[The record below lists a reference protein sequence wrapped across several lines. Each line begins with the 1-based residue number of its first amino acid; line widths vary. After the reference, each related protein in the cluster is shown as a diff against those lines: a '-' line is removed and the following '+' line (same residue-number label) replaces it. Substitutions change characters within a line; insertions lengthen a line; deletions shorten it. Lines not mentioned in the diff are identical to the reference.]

1 MFINLL
7 CFLDSDPLNQVKG
20 VQWLFRAAE
29 KGHEQAIVLL
39 NHCFRHGRGI
49 TSMNSDEIRKFLELS
64 SGARAARRAAQELF
78 LTMANGNDYV
88 TVEQLERRI
97 REIYNLRKRKKSNQ
111 TSNEIENEEDD
122 QGFGEGS
129 VSINGDSN
137 SSSPNRTGHRAQIL
151 DESNYI
157 SEANLLSAAV
167 NYSNGQM
174 PSISQAIQLS
184 VPHPQSLDHIPVF
197 HRPFFHPIMFLLLL
211 YHRLISLIS
220 TFPDTSPLSPYI
232 FVVLLIY
239 TAVSSDN
246 FLLLFPIS
254 GYFASIIVMVV
265 ASFKML
271 KTKHEYIDFRMWS
284 GLFLNYG
291 DEHVDTEDSENQYL
305 KNNMKPYFYFFAA
318 FALNLLLYPLI
329 HDHQWL
335 PHSEITVIAFFLT
348 FTSMIAFM
356 YSTKM
361 PDFLI
366 LFSFGLNVLAKY
378 PYEMDSVVTNS
389 WRFLDLKVPGF
400 STFVIGNGIEFCLN
414 CRGLLYLLIPAFMTL
429 LGRRRN
435 WHGIYQHLIPHCVTL
450 SWLQL
455 TIISSQS
462 ATMFGLVRS
471 ALGIAG
477 VLFFLPLFGI
487 VTLLIPVFAAVEWLK
502 LTDSTN
508 KICATVATGFIAIIG
523 SCFMAVSNRTGK
535 YVTFLQVHNYNYIFF
550 NFYENNPIYF
560 RCLFA

>member
-1 MFINLL
+1 M
-7 CFLDSDPLNQVKG
+7 
-20 VQWLFRAAE
+20 
-29 KGHEQAIVLL
+29 
-39 NHCFRHGRGI
+39 
-49 TSMNSDEIRKFLELS
+49 
-64 SGARAARRAAQELF
+64 
-78 LTMANGNDYV
+78 
-88 TVEQLERRI
+88 
-97 REIYNLRKRKKSNQ
+97 REIYNLRKRKKNQ
-111 TSNEIENEEDD
+111 TNEIENEEDD

-129 VSINGDSN
+129 VSITANGS
-137 SSSPNRTGHRAQIL
+137 SSSPNRLGNHRAQIL

-167 NYSNGQM
+167 NYSNGRL
-174 PSISQAIQLS
+174 PCISHAIQLS

-197 HRPFFHPIMFLLLL
+197 HRPFFHPLMFLLLL
-211 YHRLISLIS
+211 YHRLITLIS
-220 TFPDTSPLSPYI
+220 SFPNTSPFSPYI

-246 FLLLFPIS
+246 FLMLFPIS
-254 GYFASIIVMVV
+254 GYFTSIIVMIV

-271 KTKHEYIDFRMWS
+271 KTKHEYVDFRMWS

-291 DEHVDTEDSENQYL
+291 DENVDAQDSENLYL
-305 KNNMKPYFYFFAA
+305 RNNMKPYFYFFAA
-318 FALNLLLYPLI
+318 FGSNLFLYPLI
-329 HDHQWL
+329 QDHQWI

-348 FTSMIAFM
+348 FISMIAFM
-356 YSTKM
+356 YSTKI
-361 PDFLI
+361 PDLLV

-378 PYEMDSVVTNS
+378 PYEMDSVVTSS

-414 CRGLLYLLIPAFMTL
+414 CRGLLYLLIPAFMVL

-435 WHGIYQHLIPHCVTL
+435 WHGIHEHLIPHCVTL

-455 TIISSQS
+455 CIISSQS
-462 ATMFGLVRS
+462 TTMFGLVRS
-471 ALGIAG
+471 TLGIAG

-508 KICATVATGFIAIIG
+508 RVCATIATGFIAIIG
-523 SCFMAVSNRTGK
+523 SCFLAISNRTGK
-535 YVTFLQVHNYNYIFF
+535 YVTFLQVFRENILIIF
-550 NFYENNPIYF
+550 
-560 RCLFA
+560 